1 MANKNMNMTMMKTY
15 ISILVLLV
23 CGTFCNG
30 QKKPEFTKRDV
41 EKATVSNDKII
52 EYLNAENAILKKE
65 SERLDAEFKKYSQRN
80 FSPKVT
86 EEQLEEFLGKFSLK
100 GLYDEDNLSK
110 TKQMLA
116 GAGDSK
122 LTSVYSLLMD
132 AYGSLTEAYNE
143 ETNKEY
149 KKSLAQLGKNSVL
162 STHQLDVDKLKI
174 LVNDYR
180 FMMFELKRVFK
191 IIDTMKDVRST
202 SAIKEKL
209 SNDGELEFL
218 SEDCPYVRECLNDY
232 IKFAANGKDRSK
244 KELLEELSQACPDA
258 FKE

>member
-23 CGTFCNG
+23 CGTFCYG
-30 QKKPEFTKRDV
+30 QKKPEFPKRDV

-86 EEQLEEFLGKFSLK
+86 EEQLEIFLGTYSLK
-100 GLYDEDNLSK
+100 GLYDKLSN
-110 TKQMLA
+110 TKQKLA

-132 AYGSLTEAYNE
+132 AYGSLTKAYNE

-149 KKSLAQLGKNSVL
+149 KKSLAQLGNNSVL
-162 STHQLDVDKLKI
+162 STHQSDVDKLKI

-191 IIDTMKDVRST
+191 IIDTMKDFPST

-218 SEDCPYVRECLNDY
+218 SEDCPYVRECLNGY
-232 IKFAANGKDRSK
+232 INFAANGKDRSK